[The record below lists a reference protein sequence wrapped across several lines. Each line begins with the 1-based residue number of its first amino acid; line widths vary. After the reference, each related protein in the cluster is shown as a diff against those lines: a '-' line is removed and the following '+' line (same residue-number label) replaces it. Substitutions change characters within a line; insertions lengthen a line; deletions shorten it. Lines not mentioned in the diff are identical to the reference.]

1 MKIDVLIAEIGSTT
15 TVVNAFNLAQG
26 GARFLGQGL
35 SCTMTDPGDVTV
47 ALRAAIDDLSSNLGV
62 DGIKW
67 SSMMATSSAAG
78 GLSMT
83 VHGLVYD
90 MTVKAAKEAA
100 LGAGA
105 VLKMVTAG
113 EMTPS
118 DIEELNLIRP
128 KIIMLAG
135 GVDYGEKQTAI
146 KNAQMIAESGLKTP
160 VIYAG
165 NITARREV
173 GKILTEAGI
182 KTYIVD
188 NVYPRVDELSVEP
201 ARE

>member
-1 MKIDVLIAEIGSTT
+1 MKIDVLVAEIGSTT
-15 TVVNAFNLAQG
+15 TVVNAFDLAQG
-26 GARFLGQGL
+26 GTHFLGQGL
-35 SCTMTDPGDVTV
+35 SATMMDPTDITV
-47 ALRAAIDDLSSNLGV
+47 ALHAAIDDLSSNLGI
-62 DGIKW
+62 DSIKW
-67 SSMMATSSAAG
+67 GSMMATSSAAG

-113 EMTPS
+113 EMTPD
-118 DIEELNLIRP
+118 DIEELKQIRP

-146 KNAQMIAESGLKTP
+146 RNAQMIAESGLKTP

-165 NITARREV
+165 NIAARREV
-173 GKILTEAGI
+173 EKTLTKAGI

-188 NVYPRVDELSVEP
+188 TYT
-201 ARE
+201 RESMSCQ